1 MGTRNTQPAVA
12 AVAVLVALTWAQD
25 VRGQAGP
32 EPNRRTVAEA
42 DGWRSEAFP
51 PVPAV
56 VARATEARSGMRF
69 SWSDVAHTVGGALVG
84 GWLGYVG
91 SQVVHSDWDKEANG
105 AFRSQRSL
113 WSAAG
118 ALLGIAGS
126 QALGGTAPA
135 AVVTERPTIDGARR
149 VITEQEI
156 RESSAGNAYD
166 LVAVLRPEWLVTRG
180 THSVSE
186 TARGEGAGRQ
196 LRARPGAPK
205 LIVYLEDVRLGDV
218 DRMRSV
224 VAESLTRVRFLDSR
238 EATLRYGMGHT
249 HGAILLSTGVPA
261 P

>member
-1 MGTRNTQPAVA
+1 MWTRNRRPAVA
-12 AVAVLVALTWAQD
+12 AVAVLVALALAQD
-25 VRGQAGP
+25 ARGQAAS
-32 EPNRRTVAEA
+32 EMNRRAAGEA
-42 DGWRSEAFP
+42 DGWRGEAFP

-56 VARATEARSGMRF
+56 VERATEARGGLRF

-91 SQVVHSDWDKEANG
+91 SQVVQSDWDKEANG

-126 QALGGTAPA
+126 QALGATEP
-135 AVVTERPTIDGARR
+135 AVVVRERPEVDRARR
-149 VITEQEI
+149 TITEPEI
-156 RESSAGNAYD
+156 RGSSAGNAYD
-166 LVAVLRPEWLVTRG
+166 LVSALRPEWLVTRG